1 MTLKIGFVGTGGIS
15 LGHQQCLAQIEG
27 VSIAAFTS
35 ASQESAEKAASEH
48 NNAKSYATL
57 TDMLDDQK
65 LDAVYICVPPHVH
78 DGLEEQLIERS
89 VPFLVEKP
97 LGIGQE
103 LPERISQ
110 GLARSGLLHSVGY
123 HWRYLDCVQMAHKRL
138 TESGSKIGMTLGYW
152 MGTMPMADWWINYST
167 SGGQFVEQTTHM
179 VDLLRLLCGEVTEV
193 YAAYSQRAMQEQ
205 VPGVSVYD
213 VGTVTMKLASGA
225 VATISNSCM
234 LPTYHRV
241 GLDIYTDKE
250 ILEIQEG
257 SLKIIEADTT
267 TEYKCSGSP
276 LQRENDAFVHALR
289 TGDRSR
295 IASDYQDALKTHRL
309 TLAANLS
316 AKNGKPVSIQL

>member
-1 MTLKIGFVGTGGIS
+1 MTIKIGFVGTGGIS
-15 LGHQQCLAQIEG
+15 LGHQDCLAQIEG
-27 VSIAAFTS
+27 GSISAFTS
-35 ASQESAEKAASEH
+35 ASLESAEKAAAAH
-48 NNAKSYATL
+48 HNAKSYATL

-78 DGLEEQLIERS
+78 DGLEEQLVERS
-89 VPFLVEKP
+89 IPFLVEKP

-110 GLARSGLLHSVGY
+110 GLARSGLLNSVGY
-123 HWRYLDCVQMAHKRL
+123 HWRYLDSVQSAHRRL
-138 TESGSKIGMTLGYW
+138 TESGSTIGMALGYW

-167 SGGQFVEQTTHM
+167 SGGQFVEQTTHI
-179 VDLLRLLCGEVTEV
+179 VDMLRYLCGEVTEV
-193 YAAYSQRAMQEQ
+193 YSAFSQRVMQEQ

-213 VGTVTMKLASGA
+213 VGTVTMKLASGS

-250 ILEIQEG
+250 ILEVQEG
-257 SLKIIEADTT
+257 CLKMIEADKT
-267 TEYKCSGSP
+267 TEYKCTGSP
-276 LQRENDAFVHALR
+276 LLRENEAFIHALR
-289 TGDRSR
+289 TGDRSL
-295 IASDYQDALKTHRL
+295 IASDYKDALKTHQT

-316 AKNGKPVSIQL
+316 AKTGKPVSIHL